1 MQIHSRKMNVS
12 PDVNFDE
19 LARCTDDYNGAMLK
33 AVCVEAVRGNLTC
46 VPVSLPLYITGKG
59 WSEYPVV
66 YSWVSY
72 FTKVR
77 EELFQ
82 LFVNKQLELILVPFA
97 TFFLVAIFFKL
108 GFVLFILFRVWS
120 PCAVKP
126 QRWFTR
132 TTWTVSWRWM
142 RRRKQT
148 WCTTLKD
155 LFWICSFWKWNS
167 PNHSRQQRR
176 TPSPSPH
183 HLFLY
188 KLELRIE

>member
-97 TFFLVAIFFKL
+97 TFFLVAIFL
-108 GFVLFILFRVWS
+108 NLVLFYSFCSGYDRLAPWS
-120 PCAVKP
+120 HRGDSRGLHGRYHGGECEEESKP
-126 QRWFTR
+126 DVLRLKTCSESAPFENETRLTIPDNRDAPPPRPPIIYFFT
-132 TTWTVSWRWM
+132 S
-142 RRRKQT
+142 
-148 WCTTLKD
+148 
-155 LFWICSFWKWNS
+155 
-167 PNHSRQQRR
+167 
-176 TPSPSPH
+176 
-183 HLFLY
+183 
-188 KLELRIE
+188 